1 MSEIGL
7 VQQVDINN
15 ELEQAYL
22 SYAMSVIVSR
32 ALPDARD
39 GLKPVHRRILYA
51 MYDLGLLPER
61 PYKKSARIVGE
72 VLGKY
77 HPHGDVAV
85 YEAMVRM
92 AQEFS
97 MRYMLVDG
105 QGNFGSVDG
114 DNAAAMRYTEA
125 RLAPPAIDLLNDLGK
140 DTVDFGTNFDA
151 TLKEPLVLP
160 ALLPNLLVNGADGI
174 AVGMSTKIPPHNIG
188 EICDA
193 LDYLIANWS
202 KQENISV
209 EQLMKFV
216 QGPDFP
222 TGGLVFRYR
231 EDKGNEG
238 TDTILNA
245 YATGRGRLIVQA
257 KTHFEE
263 MSRNRMRI
271 VVTELPFQTNK
282 SNLIERIAELV
293 RDGKLEGITDLR
305 DESDRRGMRMV
316 IELTRNV
323 KPNDILAQ
331 LFKYTPLRQTFGV
344 IMLALVEGQP
354 RLLTLKRAL
363 QIFVEHRQ
371 TVIRRRSKYELARA
385 RERAH
390 ILEGLRI
397 ALANV
402 DEVIAIIRKS
412 QRVDTAKTN
421 LVQRFKL
428 SDKQAQAILDMRLA
442 RLAQLERK
450 KIEEEYAEVR
460 KEIDYLE
467 DLLAH
472 PTKILGVIRD
482 DLKELKKRYAQP
494 RRTLIITDAE
504 YTGAVVESDTL
515 IPEGET
521 TILVTKKG
529 ELYRLPSTA
538 RKPRSGSDYSQIIT
552 ANNRHEV
559 LIVGSNGRVWRM
571 LVHQLP
577 EKNGKNETLG
587 TILSG
592 WERESRV
599 VSILDIPA
607 DEESLANSYLLAI
620 TRNGRVIRVT
630 TNEARNLH
638 TGTTLVN
645 LEKGDTVLWAGLSK
659 GTDEIFMV
667 TAQGQAIRFAEDEV
681 RPTGLGVQGVWGV
694 KLEEKEDAVVGAGLA
709 YEGNDLLIISTKG
722 LAKRTA
728 LSDYPVQGRYGKG
741 VRAMNLDKN
750 TGVVGAAAI
759 VEADERVTLSTNKRE
774 TIDADVK
781 AIPQASRYHK
791 GDPVIELPAGQNITG
806 VTKWYLESAWQTL
819 LDSQKP
825 SRNKATPAASEEKAA
840 KGAASTGD
848 KAPKAAPAPQ
858 AQLSLDLDGTAN
870 GSTPK
875 RKSK

>member
-51 MYDLGLLPER
+51 MYDMGLLPER

-77 HPHGDVAV
+77 HPHGDAAV
-85 YEAMVRM
+85 YDAMVRM
-92 AQEFS
+92 AQDFS

-114 DNAAAMRYTEA
+114 DSAAAMRYTEA
-125 RLAPPAIDLLNDLGK
+125 RLANPAIDLLTDLSK
-140 DTVDFGTNFDA
+140 NTVNFGSNFDA

-193 LDYLIANWS
+193 LEYLIANWD
-202 KQENISV
+202 KQESIGA

-222 TGGLVFRYR
+222 TGGLVFRFR

-238 TDTILNA
+238 ADTILNA

-271 VVTELPFQTNK
+271 VVTELPYQTNK

-323 KPNDILAQ
+323 KPNDVLAQ
-331 LFKYTPLRQTFGV
+331 LFKYTPMRQTFGV

-363 QIFVEHRQ
+363 QLYVEHRQ
-371 TVIRRRSKYELARA
+371 EVIRRRSQYDLDRA
-385 RERAH
+385 KERAH

-412 QRVDTAKTN
+412 QRVDTAKAN
-421 LVQRFKL
+421 LMQRFKL

-450 KIEEEYAEVR
+450 KIEEEYAEIR
-460 KEIDYLE
+460 KEITYLE
-467 DLLAH
+467 DLLRSPA
-472 PTKILGVIRD
+472 KILGVIRD

-529 ELYRLPSTA
+529 ELYRLPTTA
-538 RKPRSGSDYSQIIT
+538 RRPRSGTEYQQIVT

-559 LIVGSNGRVWRM
+559 LIMGSNGRVWRM

-577 EKNGKNETLG
+577 EKNGKNELIG
-587 TILSG
+587 SVLSG

-599 VSILDIPA
+599 TAILDIPG
-607 DEESLANSYLLAI
+607 DEESLANTYLLAI
-620 TRNGRVIRVT
+620 TRNGRVVRVT
-630 TNEARNLH
+630 TTEARNLH

-645 LEKGDTVLWAGLSK
+645 LEKGDEVLWAGLSK

-667 TAQGQAIRFAEDEV
+667 TAQGQAIRFTEEDV
-681 RPTGLGVQGVWGV
+681 RPTGIGVQGVWGI
-694 KLEEKEDAVVGAGLA
+694 KLEEKQDAVVGAGLS
-709 YEGNDLLIISTKG
+709 YEGNDLLIVSTNG
-722 LAKRTA
+722 MGKRT
-728 LSDYPVQGRYGKG
+728 LIDDYPVQGRYGKG

-750 TGVVGAAAI
+750 TGAVGAAAI
-759 VEADERVTLSTNKRE
+759 VEADERVTLTTNKRD

-781 AIPQASRYHK
+781 QIPQTSRYHK
-791 GDPVIELPAGQNITG
+791 GDPVTALSAGQQIKG
-806 VTKWYLESAWQTL
+806 ITKWHFESAWQTL
-819 LDSQKP
+819 LDSRKRP
-825 SRNKATPAASEEKAA
+825 KA
-840 KGAASTGD
+840 
-848 KAPKAAPAPQ
+848 KAAPPDSGEKPPKVAPATQ
-858 AQLSLDLDGTAN
+858 AQLSLDLDGNTN

-875 RKSK
+875 RKRK